1 MVGGERGEREGER
14 RAGAKCLQ
22 PLGGGVGGRREGEE
36 GGGETRREGLV
47 NTALQ
52 SRVFFRRRAGQL
64 TEEGEGG
71 RRGRREGEEGVC
83 FCCPAAP

>member
-22 PLGGGVGGRREGEE
+22 PLDGGVGGRREREE

-47 NTALQ
+47 NTAPQ
-52 SRVFFRRRAGQL
+52 SRVFFRRRKK
-64 TEEGEGG
+64 
-71 RRGRREGEEGVC
+71 
-83 FCCPAAP
+83 PAS